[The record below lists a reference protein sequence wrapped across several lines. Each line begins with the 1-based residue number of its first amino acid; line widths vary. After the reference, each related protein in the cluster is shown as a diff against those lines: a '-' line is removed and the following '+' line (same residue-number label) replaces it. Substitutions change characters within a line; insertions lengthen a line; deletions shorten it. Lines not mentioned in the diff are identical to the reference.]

1 MRWRVLIPYTLLAL
15 GACTGPIFY
24 QAPPCSG
31 EIADPSAATFRQL
44 HVRALLTHEGRE
56 QRHEVVVD
64 SAPGRITAVGLTPM
78 GTVAYRL
85 SHDPER
91 ITVENR
97 IGRALGLD
105 PELAYDAI
113 VHGVL
118 VPQGDAPEPR
128 AVDAGGR
135 ISITRD
141 ECRYHA
147 QLMVVSDR
155 RARAPDAPPAP

>member
-1 MRWRVLIPYTLLAL
+1 MRWRALVPCLWLAL
-15 GACTGPIFY
+15 GACTGPILS

-85 SHDPER
+85 SHEPER
-91 ITVENR
+91 ISVENR
-97 IGRALGLD
+97 VGRALGLD

-113 VHGVL
+113 ARGLL
-118 VPQGDAPEPR
+118 VPQGGSAE
-128 AVDAGGR
+128 VDAGGH

-141 ECRYHA
+141 ECHYHA
-147 QLMVVSDR
+147 ELIVVSDR